1 MALGSICGPLIG
13 AALSEYVSWT
23 WIGWVNIPIAAT
35 GFVLAFFFM
44 RLKPMTGFS
53 VKQKLLRI
61 DWFGMALYTVGAT
74 MFALPLS
81 WAGAMYS
88 WKDARTLVPFILGT
102 MVLMGFAF
110 YERKP
115 LEPIFPY
122 RIFANKVLR
131 LSLFMSFLHGTV
143 FYTAIFYIP
152 LFLQAVF
159 LERPFQSAVSILPLA
174 ASVVFFTVCGAVIV
188 EIIRQYKWA
197 IVTSWIMSVV
207 GIALW
212 LLWRQDS
219 SAGLRYGLQIVAG
232 AGLGALFSI
241 LFIPV
246 QAAVEHVDDT
256 GLAIGISTSFR
267 GFGGL
272 IGLAIAS
279 TIFNNVFES
288 HMHRIGDL
296 PIELSSIKDAKEAIA
311 NIPVLAS
318 PQLDADVVNKVVEV
332 YRTAFR
338 GSFYFLIG
346 SAAIGFGLSF
356 CMVDLTLEKQEIG
369 RQALQVQEK
378 GRDNDGEGSP

>member
-1 MALGSICGPLIG
+1 
-13 AALSEYVSWT
+13 V
-23 WIGWVNIPIAAT
+23 
-35 GFVLAFFFM
+35 
-44 RLKPMTGFS
+44 
-53 VKQKLLRI
+53 
-61 DWFGMALYTVGAT
+61 TVVEA
-74 MFALPLS
+74 
-81 WAGAMYS
+81 
-88 WKDARTLVPFILGT
+88 KILG
-102 MVLMGFAF
+102 
-110 YERKP
+110 
-115 LEPIFPY
+115 PIHS
-122 RIFANKVLR
+122 FANPNYRK
-131 LSLFMSFLHGTV
+131 T
-143 FYTAIFYIP
+143 IFYIP

-197 IVTSWIMSVV
+197 IVISWIMSVV

-219 SAGLRYGLQIVAG
+219 SA
-232 AGLGALFSI
+232 
-241 LFIPV
+241 
-246 QAAVEHVDDT
+246 
-256 GLAIGISTSFR
+256 
-267 GFGGL
+267 GL

-296 PIELSSIKDAKEAIA
+296 PIELSSVKDAKEAIA

-346 SAAIGFGLSF
+346 SAAIDFGFSF

-378 GRDNDGEGSP
+378 GRDNDDQGSP